1 MSQKAGSNQV
11 NTGDLSLTLSLAST
25 SRQDNQN
32 GLLLFST
39 NNKPIKNIS
48 ELENPKTFYPNLW
61 NSNQMKMNQS
71 PPQQHQQQLV
81 IQQIQSSIT
90 RLEMGNLFVL

>member
-25 SRQDNQN
+25 YSQN

-48 ELENPKTFYPNLW
+48 ELENP
-61 NSNQMKMNQS
+61 
-71 PPQQHQQQLV
+71 
-81 IQQIQSSIT
+81 
-90 RLEMGNLFVL
+90 